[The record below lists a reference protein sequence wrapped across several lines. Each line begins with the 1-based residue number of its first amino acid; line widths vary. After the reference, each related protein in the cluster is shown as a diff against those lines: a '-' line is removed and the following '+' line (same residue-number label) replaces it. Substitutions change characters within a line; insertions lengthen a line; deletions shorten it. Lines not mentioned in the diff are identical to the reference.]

1 MVVHGNKDWLK
12 AWDAKARDAKARD
25 AKAWDA
31 KTWDASPGVWSIEI
45 ELAVKC
51 AQSIGKNKKKVPN
64 LPSTIFLLTF
74 FLTDTAILIPKS
86 QLFSRY
92 PFGVFKSTRKLMKFL

>member
-1 MVVHGNKDWLK
+1 M
-12 AWDAKARDAKARD
+12 
-25 AKAWDA
+25 
-31 KTWDASPGVWSIEI
+31 
-45 ELAVKC
+45 KC

-74 FLTDTAILIPKS
+74 FVTDMAILIPKV

-92 PFGVFKSTRKLMKFL
+92 PFGVFKLTNEIFVVISALASKGQLISKGLFAGFT